1 MENAS
6 KTDQNSDA
14 INDLAAHW
22 KNSLAPE
29 LYQEA
34 QLKISTALA
43 NFDSA
48 PIFTIDGFFQRL
60 LKEFAFQA
68 NTLFSVDLDTDEK
81 SLIDTALRDY
91 WRQYVY
97 NLDDVELNI
106 WMQHIQFDQALE
118 FVNEALQ
125 KPQATFSPYY
135 DSSRDDLAVGIHAE
149 NGVIYIRAVNGD
161 LVLQG
166 KNVKIDA
173 NDPQGTVSINANK
186 EIYTQAP
193 KFQAQTTNFT
203 VGSKKN
209 FHIFAGDVKLH
220 SEYVPAELSTGD
232 DYVLN
237 DSLSSKALNVSDI
250 WKDASIWS

>member
-1 MENAS
+1 MAKENEEIL
-6 KTDQNSDA
+6 KQTVKEEV
-14 INDLAAHW
+14 W
-22 KNSLAPE
+22 KHLRNYFRMSRP
-29 LYQEA
+29 
-34 QLKISTALA
+34 
-43 NFDSA
+43 
-48 PIFTIDGFFQRL
+48 GFEITSNADVL
-60 LKEFAFQA
+60 NHGIGEFCL
-68 NTLFSVDLDTDEK
+68 TT
-81 SLIDTALRDY
+81 DTA
-91 WRQYVY
+91 QG
-97 NLDDVELNI
+97 
-106 WMQHIQFDQALE
+106 MQFYKQGNMKTKSNKSTEMYAGF
-118 FVNEALQ
+118 
-125 KPQATFSPYY
+125 